1 MRSHTP
7 ENGIWRVDRISLTLT
22 VQGVGAAAA
31 PRRDLNPPTARAATQ
46 QLDAGARDELRASVT
61 VPQPNRY
68 DDVIDRLRLAALRR
82 DAAAAATAHT
92 AKANT
97 PTDDDAIA
105 ERRER
110 EREEA
115 E

>member
-1 MRSHTP
+1 L
-7 ENGIWRVDRISLTLT
+7 DRISLSLT

-31 PRRDLNPPTARAATQ
+31 PRRDLNPPTARAASQ
-46 QLDAGARDELRASVT
+46 QLDSGAQEEFRASVT
-61 VPQPNRY
+61 VPPPNHY
-68 DDVIDRLRLAALRR
+68 DAVIDRLRLAALRR

-110 EREEA
+110 EEA

>member
-1 MRSHTP
+1 L
-7 ENGIWRVDRISLTLT
+7 DRISLTLS

-31 PRRDLNPPTARAATQ
+31 PRRDVNPPTARPVTQ
-46 QLDAGARDELRASVT
+46 QLDSGAQEELRASAT
-61 VPQPNRY
+61 VPPPNRY
-68 DDVIDRLRLAALRR
+68 DAVIDRLRLAALRR

-105 ERRER
+105 RRRER
-110 EREEA
+110 EGPA
-115 E
+115 